1 MLSFF
6 KVLSLFTHFSF
17 RVILNHRTDC
27 SYCLATRVCFCC
39 VQPRL
44 VVETQAE
51 RSERIARA
59 NIVPELESQVS
70 AKTELV
76 SFLELF
82 RFANALDWVC
92 IFVAVCASFVTGY
105 AQVLHVHFPP
115 RLHLLTISIFDCVYY
130 SCFRFTWWLRGK
142 GASSCNQL
150 FSIVYSTSVV
160 SRQ

>member
-1 MLSFF
+1 M
-6 KVLSLFTHFSF
+6 
-17 RVILNHRTDC
+17 
-27 SYCLATRVCFCC
+27 
-39 VQPRL
+39 
-44 VVETQAE
+44 ETQAE

-115 RLHLLTISIFDCVYY
+115 RLHLLTISIFDFQ
-130 SCFRFTWWLRGK
+130 S
-142 GASSCNQL
+142 
-150 FSIVYSTSVV
+150 SIVSIILASDSLDGCVERVRLVVINFSVLFIV
-160 SRQ
+160 HL